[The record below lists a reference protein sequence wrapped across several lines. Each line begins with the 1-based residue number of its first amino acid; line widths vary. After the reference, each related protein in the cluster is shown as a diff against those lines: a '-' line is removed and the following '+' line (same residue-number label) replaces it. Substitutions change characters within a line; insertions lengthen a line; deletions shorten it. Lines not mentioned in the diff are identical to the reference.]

1 MPRGDALHVESWK
14 TSPGHVGAL
23 VFSPQMIYINKLH
36 LGNAIDIQQ
45 HVHTVRSQC
54 SAQATRE
61 SVDLCFAISD
71 GLRMHNGTLIGADDV
86 ASRLIGHN
94 VFLRSESDTYRHGN
108 TLLRR

>member
-1 MPRGDALHVESWK
+1 MQL
-14 TSPGHVGAL
+14 
-23 VFSPQMIYINKLH
+23 IYNNTYTLC
-36 LGNAIDIQQ
+36 ARS
-45 HVHTVRSQC
+45 VVRV
-54 SAQATRE
+54 AFQAMRE